1 MPAYRDKR
9 NNTWYIK
16 LNNKTKRGFQSK
28 KEALLYEAKLKL
40 SDDDAKATNKTFKE
54 VAYDFLGYEKIN
66 VSYGTYDKSRNSIER
81 HILPHFKS
89 DKKIAKIT
97 DLDCR
102 EYYEILGQLN
112 YSTVY
117 KNSVLQTFKAIFKHA
132 EKFFNLKSDPTHFIE
147 RYKLNFEDSMKKK
160 NKETNV
166 WSDEEFK
173 KFINEVTTPVYKE
186 LFIMLY
192 FTGARL
198 GEALA
203 LTWNDFH
210 DDSISITKSITRK
223 TLKASYEVKQPKN
236 VSSYRTIG
244 LGSNLTQHFNNFK
257 TEEMKISGFINEWF
271 IFGRVKPLVLASI
284 DRAKEVAIK
293 KAGVKRIRIHDFRH
307 SHASNLIAS
316 GVNIVA
322 VSRRL
327 GHADVNM
334 TLKVYT
340 HLFKKSD
347 NELTKE
353 IDKQFSISY
362 CN

>member
-9 NNTWYIK
+9 NSTWYIK
-16 LNNKTKRGFQSK
+16 LNNQTKRGFHSK

-40 SDDDAKATNKTFKE
+40 TDESKVTNKTFKE
-54 VAYDFLGYEKIN
+54 VAYDFLAYKKIK
-66 VSYGTYDKSRNSIER
+66 VCYGTYDKCRNSIER

-89 DKKIAKIT
+89 DKQIAKIT

-102 EYYEILGQLN
+102 QYYEILGQLN

-173 KFINEVTTPVYKE
+173 KFINEVDNPACKE

-223 TLKASYEVKQPKN
+223 TLRGSYEVKQPKN
-236 VSSYRTIG
+236 VSSYRTVG
-244 LGSNLTQHFNNFK
+244 LGSNLTQHFKNFK
-257 TEEMKISGFINEWF
+257 AEEMKIPGFTNEWF
-271 IFGRVKPLVLASI
+271 MFGRDKPLVLASI

-327 GHADVNM
+327 GHSDVNM

-340 HLFKKSD
+340 HLLKKNA
-347 NELTKE
+347 NELILNINNSFRN
-353 IDKQFSISY
+353 ID
-362 CN
+362 N